1 MKREYHCI
9 ITLQAGSTM
18 VTRES
23 VVTDVSTRMEALHQ
37 AWDDAEAAYGLKGTI
52 VLFFSLEPNELAA

>member
-1 MKREYHCI
+1 
-9 ITLQAGSTM
+9 M

-37 AWDDAEAAYGLKGTI
+37 AWDDAEAAHGLTGTI
-52 VLFFSLEPNELAA
+52 VLFFSFEPNDLAA